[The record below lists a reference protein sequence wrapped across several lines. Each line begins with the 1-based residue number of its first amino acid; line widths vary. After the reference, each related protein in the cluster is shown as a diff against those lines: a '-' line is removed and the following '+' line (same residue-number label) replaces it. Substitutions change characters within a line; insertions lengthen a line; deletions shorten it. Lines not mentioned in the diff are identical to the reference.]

1 MRDELFHL
9 LSISTSLSGLC
20 ITVVAMM
27 KNFGKIDLS
36 TTIVDEMFVIC
47 ALLFLV
53 CVYLIFFALKVR
65 VPKLVA
71 NLLMFI
77 DIIFLLA
84 MTIMTF
90 AALIMVYTVW

>member
-71 NLLMFI
+71 NLLKFI

-84 MTIMTF
+84 MTVMTC